1 MTFITTFVTSLSFAL
16 SVSARSP
23 LPEIPSTSAFQQYK
37 QIVVPAIKVPT
48 VVEVPFT
55 ETFSNRFDFAVVDM
69 GKDSDNNTLQEAV
82 LEFQPYL
89 FAENARQVR
98 TLVSVLVGNEVNGGP
113 SSMLDGDTRTFEEFV
128 LPESGQG
135 QVRLMLTAQKPVA
148 LSGMS
153 FFLDQY
159 VALPTS
165 VEVRARV
172 SGNEQIILARTR
184 MQGTSVVFPKTTAT
198 EWIVSFSYAQ
208 PLRITEIVLNEVGA
222 GVTSAR
228 TLRFLAQPTHSYRVY
243 FDADRSVP
251 MRVGEA
257 GNLSSDL
264 GVKRLAPVSAQ
275 PNSDYT
281 LADTDKDGV
290 PDMRDN
296 CTSVANP
303 DQVDVD
309 GNGRGDTCDDFDK
322 DGVTNSIDNCPNNP
336 NRYQEDVDGD
346 KIGDVC
352 DGVESRVTEKYTWLP
367 WAGMGFAGL
376 VLIVLFAITA
386 RSMLKKDVPPP
397 PASGQQM

>member
-1 MTFITTFVTSLSFAL
+1 MKKIIAIGAIIATIGFTLTLSAAEVL
-16 SVSARSP
+16 NQG
-23 LPEIPSTSAFQQYK
+23 LPVTSAFQQYK

-48 VVEVPFT
+48 VVEVPFS
-55 ETFSNRFDFAVVDM
+55 ETFFNRFDFAVLDV
-69 GKDSDNNTLQEAV
+69 GTNA
-82 LEFQPYL
+82 FQPYL
-89 FAENARQVR
+89 FSENVRQAR
-98 TLVSVLVGNEVNGGP
+98 TPVSVGLVGSEANSGLLGGLLR
-113 SSMLDGDTRTFEEFV
+113 MLDGDTRTFSEFS
-128 LPESGQG
+128 LPENGQG
-135 QVRLMLTAQKPVA
+135 QVRLVLTAQKPVA

-172 SGNEQIILARTR
+172 SGKEQIVLARST
-184 MQGTSVVFPKTTAT
+184 MQSTHVVFPKTTAT
-198 EWIVSFSYAQ
+198 EWIVSFSYGQ
-208 PLRITEIVLNEVGA
+208 LLRITEIALDEA
-222 GVTSAR
+222 GVGMTNAR
-228 TLRFLAQPTHSYRVY
+228 TLRFLAQPDHSYRVY

-257 GNLSSDL
+257 GNLSSDV

-309 GNGRGDTCDDFDK
+309 GNGRGDVCDDFDK
-322 DGVTNSIDNCPNNP
+322 DGVMNNTDNCPNNP

-352 DGVESRVTEKYTWLP
+352 DGVESRVTEKYAWLP

-386 RSMLKKDVPPP
+386 RSMMKKDVPPAP
-397 PASGQQM
+397 GQQM